1 MQLSVLSLA
10 GMVEIAFGFKK
21 VKFLADSLII
31 VNRARVVFPL
41 MEAMAEID
49 AMRVLPTACQDE
61 CLSYHVPAAQPL

>member
-61 CLSYHVPAAQPL
+61 CLYHVPAAQPL